1 MSHLEWSCCV
11 HLCCCFVQVPAGNQQ
26 PNHQSVHNQVAGNLT
41 AEKIKTK
48 LERAVVGLMFIV
60 ASPETMEEA
69 VLRIQVI
76 NDNNRCVRACVRA
89 LCAVVVAR

>member
-1 MSHLEWSCCV
+1 M
-11 HLCCCFVQVPAGNQQ
+11 
-26 PNHQSVHNQVAGNLT
+26 
-41 AEKIKTK
+41 
-48 LERAVVGLMFIV
+48 GLMFIV